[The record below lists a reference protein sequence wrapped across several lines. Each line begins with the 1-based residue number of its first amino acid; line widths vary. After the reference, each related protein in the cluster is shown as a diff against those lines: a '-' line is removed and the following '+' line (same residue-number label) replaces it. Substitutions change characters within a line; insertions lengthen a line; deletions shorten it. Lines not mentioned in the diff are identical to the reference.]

1 MKYTLKYGG
10 IGMKKRVITGI
21 LMALIL
27 APLVFVDILLP
38 ILELFAVLFVIIAV
52 VEMINMYEKV
62 HHTPIGV
69 KIIVVFSTLLLYLS
83 LVSSS
88 PFCIDSQLVKLLD
101 KINFK
106 IDLILTLGLV
116 FVLNLSCLVFVP
128 DFDAADIGR
137 CFLAIIYV
145 ALGFGAFMTLRF
157 MGIRF
162 VVYLIIVVM
171 GTDIFAL
178 VFGLSFGKHKMAP
191 LISPKKSW
199 EGAIGGSASALI
211 LGVMFVL
218 LYQNIS
224 NILPG
229 VDVKNFF
236 EGILDLEAFHPVV
249 FVGFII
255 LLTLSMSISGQ
266 IGDLVASKLKRSF
279 GIKDYS
285 NIFPGHGGVLDRF
298 DSLIYSSVIFLFFLT
313 MAYNILPYIEIMP
326 L

>member
-1 MKYTLKYGG
+1 
-10 IGMKKRVITGI
+10 MKKRVITGI
-21 LMALIL
+21 LMALTL
-27 APLVFVDILLP
+27 APLVFIDILLP
-38 ILELFAVLFVIIAV
+38 ALELLAVLFVIIAV
-52 VEMINMYEKV
+52 VEMLNMYEKA
-62 HHTPIGV
+62 HHTPVGV
-69 KIIVVFSTLLLYLS
+69 KLIVIFSTLLLYLS

-88 PFCIDSQLVKLLD
+88 PFCVDSQLVKLLE

-106 IDLILTLGLV
+106 IDLILTLGLI
-116 FVLNLSCLVFVP
+116 FVLNLSCLVFIP

-137 CFLAIIYV
+137 CFLTIIYV

-162 VVYLIIVVM
+162 VIYLIIVVM

-199 EGAIGGSASALI
+199 EGAIGGSLSALV
-211 LGVMFVL
+211 LGLMFIL

-224 NILPG
+224 NIIPG
-229 VDVKNFF
+229 VEVKDFF
-236 EGILDLEAFHPVV
+236 GGILDIDAFHPVI
-249 FVGFII
+249 FIGFII
-255 LLTLSMSISGQ
+255 VLTLSMSISGQ
-266 IGDLVASKLKRSF
+266 IGDLVASKLKRCF

-313 MAYNILPYIEIMP
+313 MAYNILPYIEIIP
-326 L
+326 GLGA

>member
-1 MKYTLKYGG
+1 
-10 IGMKKRVITGI
+10 MKKRVITGI

-38 ILELFAVLFVIIAV
+38 ILELFAVVFVVIASI
-52 VEMINMYEKV
+52 EMINMYEKA

-69 KIIVVFSTLLLYLS
+69 KLIVIFSTLVLYLS

-88 PFCIDSQLVKLLD
+88 PFCVDSQLVKLLE

-106 IDLILTLGLV
+106 IDLILTLGII
-116 FVLNLSCLVFVP
+116 FVLNLSCLVFIS

-162 VVYLIIVVM
+162 VIYLIIVVM

-199 EGAIGGSASALI
+199 EGAIGGSASALA
-211 LGVMFVL
+211 LGLVFIL

-224 NILPG
+224 NIVPG
-229 VDVKNFF
+229 VEVKDFF
-236 EGILDLEAFHPVV
+236 EGILDIEAFHPVV
-249 FVGFII
+249 FIIFIV

-279 GIKDYS
+279 NIKDYS

-313 MAYNILPYIEIMP
+313 MAYNILPYIEVLP
-326 L
+326 GLGA

>member
-1 MKYTLKYGG
+1 
-10 IGMKKRVITGI
+10 MKKRVITGI

-38 ILELFAVLFVIIAV
+38 ILELFGVLFVIIASI
-52 VEMINMYEKV
+52 EMINMYEKA

-88 PFCIDSQLVKLLD
+88 PFCVDSQLVKILN

-106 IDLILTLGLV
+106 IDLILTLGLI
-116 FVLNLSCLVFVP
+116 FVLNLSCLVFIP

-145 ALGFGAFMTLRF
+145 SLGLGSFVTLRF

-162 VVYLIIVVM
+162 MVYMILVVM
-171 GTDIFAL
+171 GTDVFAL
-178 VFGLSFGKHKMAP
+178 VFGISFGKHKMAP

-199 EGAIGGSASALI
+199 EGAIGGSASALV
-211 LGVMFVL
+211 LGTAFIL

-224 NILPG
+224 KVFPG
-229 VDVKNFF
+229 VEAKSFF
-236 EGILDLEAFHPVV
+236 EGILDLQAFNPILFIV
-249 FVGFII
+249 FIV

-285 NIFPGHGGVLDRF
+285 NIFPGHGGILDRF
-298 DSLIYSSVIFLFFLT
+298 DSLMYSSVIFLFFLT
-313 MAYNILPYIEIMP
+313 MAYNILPYMDIIAS
-326 L
+326 